1 MAGAM
6 TRTGYTHHKELNVRE
21 MKYILT
27 SLSRAYTGTH
37 LITRIFCGI
46 LLGAVLAILCPGIN
60 GISILGNLFVGALKS
75 VAPILVAVLVTASVA
90 QASGGLG
97 KRFGTVIGLYISSTL
112 IASLVAVL
120 ASRLFPVTLTLIGVD
135 AGGEM
140 APAALSEVIGNLLL
154 GLISNPISAVSN
166 AAYLSVLFWSIVMGL
181 ALKNTRSQQAIQVIR
196 QLADAVSLVV
206 QWVIQF
212 APIGIMGLVY
222 ASVSESGLEIFAT
235 YGRLILLLVGCMLM
249 VMLLINPLITFCLLR
264 TNPYPLLWQCLRG
277 SAVSAFFT
285 RSSAANIP
293 VNMSL
298 CKRMGVDE
306 DFYSVSIPLGSTINM
321 DGAAITITVM
331 SLAACHSAGIQVSL
345 SSALILCILA
355 TLGACGTSGVAGG
368 SLLLIPM
375 ACAPFGLPGDVAM
388 QVVAIGFIIG
398 VIQDSMETALNSS
411 SDVLFTATA
420 DFYNRRKQR

>member
-1 MAGAM
+1 
-6 TRTGYTHHKELNVRE
+6 

-27 SLSRAYTGTH
+27 SLWRAYTGTH

-112 IASLVAVL
+112 IATLVAVL
-120 ASRLFPVTLTLIGVD
+120 ASRLFPVTLTLTGVD

-235 YGRLILLLVGCMLM
+235 YGRLILLLVGCMLT

>member
-1 MAGAM
+1 
-6 TRTGYTHHKELNVRE
+6 

-27 SLSRAYTGTH
+27 SLWRAYTGTH

-75 VAPILVAVLVTASVA
+75 VAPILVAVLVMASVA

-120 ASRLFPVTLTLIGVD
+120 ASRLFPVTLTLTGVD

-306 DFYSVSIPLGSTINM
+306 DFYSVSIPLGSTVNM

>member
-1 MAGAM
+1 
-6 TRTGYTHHKELNVRE
+6 
-21 MKYILT
+21 MKYILI
-27 SLSRAYTGTH
+27 SLWRAYTGTH

-120 ASRLFPVTLTLIGVD
+120 ASRLFPVTLTLTGVD

-181 ALKNTRSQQAIQVIR
+181 ALKNTRSQQAIQVTR

-235 YGRLILLLVGCMLM
+235 YGRLILLLVGCMLT

-420 DFYNRRKQR
+420 DFYNSAMMAL

>member
-1 MAGAM
+1 
-6 TRTGYTHHKELNVRE
+6 

-27 SLSRAYTGTH
+27 SLWRAYTGTH

-46 LLGAVLAILCPGIN
+46 LLGAALAILFPGIN

-120 ASRLFPVTLTLIGVD
+120 ASRLFPVTLTLTGVD

>member
-1 MAGAM
+1 
-6 TRTGYTHHKELNVRE
+6 

-27 SLSRAYTGTH
+27 SLWRAYTGTH

-120 ASRLFPVTLTLIGVD
+120 ASRLFPVTLTLTGVD

-249 VMLLINPLITFCLLR
+249 VMLLINPLIIFCLLR

>member
-1 MAGAM
+1 
-6 TRTGYTHHKELNVRE
+6 

-27 SLSRAYTGTH
+27 SLWRAYTGTH

-46 LLGAVLAILCPGIN
+46 LLGAALAILCPGIN

-120 ASRLFPVTLTLIGVD
+120 ASRLFPVTLTLTGVD

-212 APIGIMGLVY
+212 APIGIVGLVY

-235 YGRLILLLVGCMLM
+235 YGRLILLLVGCMLT

>member
-1 MAGAM
+1 
-6 TRTGYTHHKELNVRE
+6 

-27 SLSRAYTGTH
+27 FLWRAYTGTH

-120 ASRLFPVTLTLIGVD
+120 ASRLFPVTLTLTGVD

-181 ALKNTRSQQAIQVIR
+181 ALKNTRSQQAIQVTR

-235 YGRLILLLVGCMLM
+235 YGRLILLLVGCMLT

>member
-1 MAGAM
+1 
-6 TRTGYTHHKELNVRE
+6 

-27 SLSRAYTGTH
+27 SLWRAYTGTH

-120 ASRLFPVTLTLIGVD
+120 ASRLFPVMLTLTGVD

-235 YGRLILLLVGCMLM
+235 YGRLILLLVGCMLT

>member
-1 MAGAM
+1 
-6 TRTGYTHHKELNVRE
+6 

-27 SLSRAYTGTH
+27 SLWRAYTGTH

-46 LLGAVLAILCPGIN
+46 LLGAALAILCPGIN

-120 ASRLFPVTLTLIGVD
+120 ASRLFPVTLTLTGVD

>member
-1 MAGAM
+1 
-6 TRTGYTHHKELNVRE
+6 

-27 SLSRAYTGTH
+27 SLWRAYTGTH

-120 ASRLFPVTLTLIGVD
+120 ASHLFPVTLTLTGVY

>member
-1 MAGAM
+1 
-6 TRTGYTHHKELNVRE
+6 

-27 SLSRAYTGTH
+27 SVWRAYTGTH

-90 QASGGLG
+90 QANGGLG

-120 ASRLFPVTLTLIGVD
+120 ASRLFPVTLTLTGVD

-181 ALKNTRSQQAIQVIR
+181 ALKNTRSQQAIQVTR

-235 YGRLILLLVGCMLM
+235 YGRLILLLVGCMLT

>member
-1 MAGAM
+1 
-6 TRTGYTHHKELNVRE
+6 

-27 SLSRAYTGTH
+27 SLWRAYTGTH

-120 ASRLFPVTLTLIGVD
+120 ASRLFPVTLTLTGVD

-388 QVVAIGFIIG
+388 QVVAIGFVIG

>member
-1 MAGAM
+1 
-6 TRTGYTHHKELNVRE
+6 
-21 MKYILT
+21 MKYILI
-27 SLSRAYTGTH
+27 SLWRAYTGTH

-120 ASRLFPVTLTLIGVD
+120 ASRLFPVTLTLTGVD

>member
-1 MAGAM
+1 
-6 TRTGYTHHKELNVRE
+6 

-27 SLSRAYTGTH
+27 SLWRAYTGTH

-46 LLGAVLAILCPGIN
+46 LLGVVLAILCPGIN

-120 ASRLFPVTLTLIGVD
+120 ASRLFPVTLTLTGVD

-345 SSALILCILA
+345 SSALVLCILA

>member
-1 MAGAM
+1 
-6 TRTGYTHHKELNVRE
+6 

-27 SLSRAYTGTH
+27 SLWRAYTGTH

-120 ASRLFPVTLTLIGVD
+120 ASRLFPVTLTLTGVD

-181 ALKNTRSQQAIQVIR
+181 ALKNTRSKQAIQVIR

-235 YGRLILLLVGCMLM
+235 YGRLILLLVGCMLT

>member
-1 MAGAM
+1 
-6 TRTGYTHHKELNVRE
+6 

-27 SLSRAYTGTH
+27 SLWRAYTGTH

-97 KRFGTVIGLYISSTL
+97 KRFGTVVGLYISSTL

-120 ASRLFPVTLTLIGVD
+120 ASRLFPVTLTLTGVD

-181 ALKNTRSQQAIQVIR
+181 ALKNARSQQAIQVIR

>member
-1 MAGAM
+1 
-6 TRTGYTHHKELNVRE
+6 

-27 SLSRAYTGTH
+27 SLWRAYTGTH

-46 LLGAVLAILCPGIN
+46 LLGAVLAIFCPGIN

-120 ASRLFPVTLTLIGVD
+120 ASRLFPVTLTLTGVD

>member
-1 MAGAM
+1 
-6 TRTGYTHHKELNVRE
+6 

-120 ASRLFPVTLTLIGVD
+120 ASRLFPVTLTLTGVD

-235 YGRLILLLVGCMLM
+235 YGRLILLLVGCMLT

>member
-1 MAGAM
+1 
-6 TRTGYTHHKELNVRE
+6 

-27 SLSRAYTGTH
+27 SLWRAYTGTH

-60 GISILGNLFVGALKS
+60 GISILGSLFVGALKS

-120 ASRLFPVTLTLIGVD
+120 ASRLFPVTLTLTGVD

-235 YGRLILLLVGCMLM
+235 YGRLILLLVGCMLT

>member
-1 MAGAM
+1 
-6 TRTGYTHHKELNVRE
+6 

-27 SLSRAYTGTH
+27 SLWRAYTGTH

-46 LLGAVLAILCPGIN
+46 LLGAALAILCPGIN

-120 ASRLFPVTLTLIGVD
+120 ASRLFPVTLTLTGVD

-235 YGRLILLLVGCMLM
+235 YGRLILLLVGCMLT

-345 SSALILCILA
+345 SSALVLCILA

>member
-1 MAGAM
+1 
-6 TRTGYTHHKELNVRE
+6 

-27 SLSRAYTGTH
+27 SLWRAYTGTH

-120 ASRLFPVTLTLIGVD
+120 ASRLFPVTLTLTGVD

-375 ACAPFGLPGDVAM
+375 ACAPFGLSGDVAM

>member
-1 MAGAM
+1 
-6 TRTGYTHHKELNVRE
+6 

-27 SLSRAYTGTH
+27 SLWRAYTGTH

-46 LLGAVLAILCPGIN
+46 LLGAALAILFPGIN

-90 QASGGLG
+90 RASGGLG

-120 ASRLFPVTLTLIGVD
+120 ASRLFPVTLTLTGVD

-411 SDVLFTATA
+411 SDVLFTVTA

>member
-1 MAGAM
+1 
-6 TRTGYTHHKELNVRE
+6 

-27 SLSRAYTGTH
+27 SLWRAYTGTH

-46 LLGAVLAILCPGIN
+46 LLGAALAILFPGIN

-120 ASRLFPVTLTLIGVD
+120 ASRLFPVTLTLTGVD
-135 AGGEM
+135 TGGEM
-140 APAALSEVIGNLLL
+140 ASAALSEVIGNLLL

-411 SDVLFTATA
+411 SDVLFTVTA

>member
-1 MAGAM
+1 
-6 TRTGYTHHKELNVRE
+6 

-27 SLSRAYTGTH
+27 SLWRAYTGTH

-120 ASRLFPVTLTLIGVD
+120 ASRLFPVTLTLTGVD

-235 YGRLILLLVGCMLM
+235 YGRLILLLVGCMLT

-368 SLLLIPM
+368 SLLFIPM

>member
-1 MAGAM
+1 
-6 TRTGYTHHKELNVRE
+6 

-27 SLSRAYTGTH
+27 FLWRAYTGTH

-120 ASRLFPVTLTLIGVD
+120 ASRLFPVTLTLTGVD

-212 APIGIMGLVY
+212 APIGIVGLVY

-235 YGRLILLLVGCMLM
+235 YGRLILLLVGCMLT

>member
-1 MAGAM
+1 
-6 TRTGYTHHKELNVRE
+6 

-27 SLSRAYTGTH
+27 SLWRAYTGTH

-75 VAPILVAVLVTASVA
+75 VAPILVAMLVTASVA

-120 ASRLFPVTLTLIGVD
+120 ASHLFPVTLTLTGVD

>member
-1 MAGAM
+1 
-6 TRTGYTHHKELNVRE
+6 

-27 SLSRAYTGTH
+27 SLWRAYTGTH

-46 LLGAVLAILCPGIN
+46 LLGAVLAILYPGIN

-120 ASRLFPVTLTLIGVD
+120 ASRLFPVTLTLTGVD

-181 ALKNTRSQQAIQVIR
+181 ALKNTRSQQAIQVTR

-235 YGRLILLLVGCMLM
+235 YGRLILLLVGCMLT